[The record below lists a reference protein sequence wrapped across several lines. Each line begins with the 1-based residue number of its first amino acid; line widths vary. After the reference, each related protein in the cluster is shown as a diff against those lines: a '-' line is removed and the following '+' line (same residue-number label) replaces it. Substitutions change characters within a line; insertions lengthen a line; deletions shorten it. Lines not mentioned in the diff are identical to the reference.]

1 MTATRQRKRSK
12 LKRLI
17 LPAVAVVYL
26 AYFGFWAFHGHY
38 GIWAKT
44 RFESEAAGLKTE
56 LADLTS
62 QRTALERRVTL
73 LRAESVDQD
82 LLDEQARQ
90 ALNLLQPNDLVVDTA
105 QQQNR

>member
-1 MTATRQRKRSK
+1 MFATRQRKRSN

-17 LPAVAVVYL
+17 LPSVAVAYL

-38 GIWAKT
+38 GIWAKA
-44 RFESEAAGLKTE
+44 RFETE
-56 LADLTS
+56 VIELNAQRADLTEQS
-62 QRTALERRVTL
+62 SSLERRVAL

-90 ALNLLQPNDLVVDTA
+90 ALNLLRPNDLVIDTA
-105 QQQNR
+105 QQKIR

>member
-1 MTATRQRKRSK
+1 MTATRQRKRSN

-17 LPAVAVVYL
+17 LPAVAIVYL

-38 GIWAKT
+38 GIWAKA
-44 RFESEAAGLKTE
+44 RFESEAASLNAE
-56 LADLTS
+56 LVDLTS
-62 QRTALERRVTL
+62 QRTALERRVAL
-73 LRAESVDQD
+73 LRSDAVDQD

-90 ALNLLQPNDLVVDTA
+90 ALNLLQPNDLVIDTA